1 MECTPV
7 ILAHETPFS
16 IGAVE
21 ISPSTRELRNN
32 GKSAILEPRVMQ
44 VLVALHRANGA
55 VVSKDDLVTC
65 CWEGRIVGDD
75 AINRVIGRLRHDASD
90 HADDAFRVET
100 ITRVGYRMVEN
111 GAGVSRHRV
120 DRRFVIGGVAAAA
133 AAGAAAFGWR
143 SFHLPKT
150 NKEADELLEESRV
163 AMLQGLPDQLGNA
176 IAKLKRASEIEPGNA
191 EIWGTLAL
199 AYTQQRGSV
208 PSAQQPFVAERARN
222 AWARALAIDPD
233 NGNALAAQALSHPF
247 FGNWLGMEKTA
258 RRALERQPGNFALNK
273 LLGFV
278 LCAVGRTR
286 AAIPYLDRAQQAEPM
301 AVGLYVSRMFA
312 YWYAGRLDEAEKIIE
327 HAADLWPR
335 YFGVW
340 FSQIYLLAYTGRAQQ
355 ALTLVEDTASRP
367 TGIPDWNFDFTTL
380 QIRALATGRPDDLQE
395 AMERCR
401 EVAKRGEGF
410 AENVVL
416 FAGATGQIDDA
427 FRVLDA
433 YYFDRGFRIAD
444 TRWSTEQGLYGNR
457 RERDTHFLFHP
468 SLAGIRR
475 DPRFPKMMGAI
486 GLEEY
491 WRKSGTRPDYL
502 A

>member
-44 VLVALHRANGA
+44 VLVALHRAQGA
-55 VVSKDDLVTC
+55 VVSKDDLVAC
-65 CWEGRIVGDD
+65 CWDGRIVGDD

-111 GAGVSRHRV
+111 GANRTPNRV
-120 DRRFVIGGVAAAA
+120 DRRFVIGGAVAAAA
-133 AAGAAAFGWR
+133 AAAATFGWQNFR
-143 SFHLPKT
+143 SSPA
-150 NKEADELLEESRV
+150 NKEAAELLEESRI

-176 IAKLKRASEIEPGNA
+176 VAKLKRASEIEPGNA

-208 PSAQQPFVAERARN
+208 PAAQQPFVAERAKN
-222 AWARALAIDPD
+222 AGARALSIDPD
-233 NGNALAAQALSHPF
+233 NGNGLAAQALSQPF
-247 FGNWLGMEKTA
+247 FRNWLAMEKAA
-258 RRALERQPGNFALNK
+258 RRALQRQPRNFALNK

-278 LCAVGRTR
+278 LGSVGRPA

-301 AVGLYVSRMFA
+301 AVGLYVSRMFT
-312 YWYAGRLDEAEKIIE
+312 YWYAGRLDDAEKTIE
-327 HAADLWPR
+327 HAASLWPR

-367 TGIPDWNFDFTTL
+367 NGIPDWNFDFTSL
-380 QIRALATGRPDDLQE
+380 QVKALATGRPDDLE
-395 AMERCR
+395 KAMESCR
-401 EVAKRGEGF
+401 EIAKRGEGF
-410 AENVVL
+410 AENVIL
-416 FAGATGQIDDA
+416 FAGAVGRIDDA
-427 FRVLDA
+427 YRVLDA
-433 YYFDRGFRIAD
+433 YYFDRGFKIAD
-444 TRWSTEQGLYGNR
+444 KRWSTEQGMYGNR

-468 SLAGIRR
+468 ALLGIRR
-475 DPRFPKMMGAI
+475 DPRFPGLTKAI
-486 GLEEY
+486 GLDDY
-491 WRKSGTRPDYL
+491 WQRSGTKPDYV